1 MLVKNPKV
9 MVRPRHQYALIKNLE
24 SGVLGQLND
33 TAYFIWKCLDY
44 TTNHEIIANALAT
57 NSQTSVDLVSKDVK
71 NTLELFLAN
80 NFCYKDDRPE
90 NPSTREPLQ
99 LSLNDLWPKYT
110 GPAINKTSFVITSK
124 CNFSCR
130 HCYIS
135 PDVPDTMTLDDWR
148 QVIDDLKEMGC
159 LHVQINGGEPFIIPW
174 IWPLLDSLENAG
186 LAFEINTN
194 GSLLDED
201 KLKKLSKY
209 HMLTSLSISIYGF
222 NRETFFYITNRDQNP
237 EDILKIVSK
246 AKKMGLQT
254 ELKYIAMQ
262 GNISDLYL
270 LPKIEK
276 KIRLPIN
283 HKFNL
288 IHRCND
294 GQANVLEENIN
305 PKDLKKLAQQNLLQ
319 FSKTNNPL
327 IHCGLER
334 CSINSNG
341 DVSICEMMSNRPLG
355 NVHRESLPSI
365 WLRQEKSWQPLTS
378 SPICL
383 KCDLQK
389 YCARCDGIS
398 YLESLTEQ
406 GVAKEVP
413 YLCAYAKILAQVLE

>member
-24 SGVLGQLND
+24 SGVLGKLND

-44 TTNHEIIANALAT
+44 TTNQDVIANALAT

-71 NTLELFLAN
+71 NILELFLAN

-110 GPAINKTSFVITSK
+110 GPTINKISLVITSK
-124 CNFSCR
+124 CNFRCQ

-135 PDVPDTMTLDDWR
+135 PNISDTMTLDDWR
-148 QVIDDLKEMGC
+148 QVIEDLKEMGC

-174 IWPLLDSLENAG
+174 IWRLLNLLENAG

-194 GSLLDED
+194 GSLLTED

-209 HMLTSLSISIYGF
+209 HMLTLISISIYGF
-222 NRETFFYITNRDQNP
+222 KKETFYHVTNRHRNP
-237 EDILKIVSK
+237 EDILQIASK
-246 AKKMGLQT
+246 AKKLGLPI
-254 ELKYIAMQ
+254 ELKYMAMQ
-262 GNISDLYL
+262 SNISDLNL
-270 LPKIEK
+270 LPKVEK
-276 KIRLPIN
+276 EIGLPIN
-283 HKFNL
+283 HQLNL
-288 IHRCND
+288 IHRRND
-294 GQANVLEENIN
+294 GQAKVLEENIH
-305 PKDLKKLAQQNLLQ
+305 PEDLKKLAQQNLLQ

-327 IHCGLER
+327 THCGLER
-334 CSINSNG
+334 CSINTNG
-341 DVSICEMMSNRPLG
+341 DVSICEMMSNKPLG
-355 NVHRESLPSI
+355 NIYQENLSSI

-383 KCDLQK
+383 QCDLQK

-398 YLESLTEQ
+398 FLEGLTEQ

-413 YLCAYAKILAQVLE
+413 YLCANAKILAQVLG